1 MKIRHRITLWV
12 AGVGLLTSLVFS
24 LVILWEM
31 HDQPLAIMDA
41 QLNTVAHTL
50 SKRLSTLRRPVED
63 AQAHMLLVS
72 SERYWVKIYDQ
83 NQRVVFQSDLS
94 RAADLPLN
102 KDKGKEP
109 YMVNTFIPKEL
120 RYLYPDDDGEV
131 TFRTLAIVENIAGA
145 PYLIQVART
154 VADFEEEF
162 FDWVEAI
169 NIGLIISSIILMCV
183 SYVLSGRIVR
193 PIAAINQLAHE
204 INENTLE
211 KRIPLGKSRDEIFEL
226 SECLNQM
233 FNRLQFSFS
242 RQKKYLADASHELR
256 SPITTLRLFFE
267 EASQREDLP
276 EAFIEQIKTQEH
288 TVLRMDRLVKT
299 LLDLS
304 VLEIRASL
312 PLEPFNLTNLVQ
324 LVLEDFVPIIE
335 KAKIHLE
342 AILPPQINM
351 RGDEDM
357 IRRAVINILDNAV
370 KYNSEEGKI
379 QLTVT
384 EKNNDICISV
394 HNTGPGIPKDELQKV
409 FEQFYRVEKSRAA
422 INGGAGLGLAIVKEI
437 VRLHNGKV
445 SMDSAPGSWTR
456 IDITLPQ
463 RWSKTEIG

>member
-63 AQAHMLLVS
+63 AQAHLLLVS

-94 RAADLPLN
+94 RAVDLPLN
-102 KDKGKEP
+102 KDNGGEP
-109 YMVNTFIPKEL
+109 YMVNTYIPKEL

-131 TFRTLAIVENIAGA
+131 TFRTLTIVEDIAGA
-145 PYLIQVART
+145 PYLIQVARS

-169 NIGLIISSIILMCV
+169 NIGLIVSSIILMCV
-183 SYVLSGRIVR
+183 SYILSGRLVR
-193 PIAAINQLAHE
+193 PIAAINQLARE
-204 INENTLE
+204 INANTLE
-211 KRIPLGKSRDEIFEL
+211 KRIPLGKSHDEIFEL

-233 FNRLQFSFS
+233 FNRLQFSFA

-256 SPITTLRLFFE
+256 SPLTTLRLFFE
-267 EASQREDLP
+267 ETSQRNDLP
-276 EAFIEQIKTQEH
+276 EVYLEQIKIQERN
-288 TVLRMDRLVKT
+288 VLRMDRLVKT

-304 VLEIRASL
+304 ILEIRESL
-312 PLEPFNLTNLVQ
+312 TQEPFSLTDVVA
-324 LVLEDFVPIIE
+324 LVLEDFTPIIE
-335 KAKIHLE
+335 RAKIHLE
-342 AILPPQINM
+342 TVLPPHVDM
-351 RGDEDM
+351 MGDEDM
-357 IRRAVINILDNAV
+357 IRRVLINLLDNAV
-370 KYNSEEGKI
+370 KYNREDGKI
-379 QLTVT
+379 QLTLV
-384 EKNNDICISV
+384 EKNNEICLSV
-394 HNTGPGIPKDELQKV
+394 YNTGPGIPADEREKV
-409 FEQFYRVEKSRAA
+409 LEQFYRVEKSRAA
-422 INGGAGLGLAIVKEI
+422 INGGTGLGLAIVKEI

-445 SMDSAPGSWTR
+445 SIDSIPGAWTR
-456 IDITLPQ
+456 VDIALPQ
-463 RWSKTEIG
+463 RAKNTEVS

>member
-12 AGVGLLTSLVFS
+12 AGAGLFTSLVFS

-31 HDQPLAIMDA
+31 HDQPLAILDS

-50 SKRLSTLRRPVED
+50 SKRLSTLRKPVED

-83 NQRVVFQSDLS
+83 DQRVVFQSDLS
-94 RAADLPLN
+94 RAANLPLK
-102 KDKGKEP
+102 KDHMGEP
-109 YMVNTFIPKEL
+109 YMVDTHIPKEVSF
-120 RYLYPDDDGEV
+120 LYQDDDGEV
-131 TFRTLAIVENIAGA
+131 TFRTLVIAENIAGT
-145 PYLIQVART
+145 PYLIQVARPI
-154 VADFEEEF
+154 ADFEEEV
-162 FDWVEAI
+162 FDWLEAI

-256 SPITTLRLFFE
+256 SPLTTLRLFFE
-267 EASQREDLP
+267 EASQRTDLP
-276 EAFIEQIKTQEH
+276 AAFLEQLKAQEH
-288 TVLRMDRLVKT
+288 NVLRMDRLVKT
-299 LLDLS
+299 LLNLS
-304 VLEIRASL
+304 ILEIRASL
-312 PLEPFNLTNLVQ
+312 PLGPFSLTDLVK
-324 LVLEDFVPIIE
+324 LVLEDFAPIIE
-335 KAKIHLE
+335 KAKIHLK
-342 AILPPQINM
+342 AVIPPHLNM

-357 IRRAVINILDNAV
+357 IRRALINILDNAV
-370 KYNSEEGKI
+370 KYNRAGGEIE
-379 QLTVT
+379 LTVA
-384 EKNNDICISV
+384 EKNNDTCISV
-394 HNTGPGIPKDELQKV
+394 YNTGPGIPKDELEKV
-409 FEQFYRVEKSRAA
+409 FEQFYRVEKSRAV
-422 INGGAGLGLAIVKEI
+422 INGGVGLGLAIVKEI

-445 SMDSAPGSWTR
+445 SIDSVLGSWTR
-456 IDITLPQ
+456 IDMTFSQ
-463 RWSKTEIG
+463 KWD